1 MIKACV
7 TGGIAN
13 MIWGIELGVVPVE
26 DSRDEVA
33 PALSR
38 ERDAASYMK

>member
-26 DSRDEVA
+26 DSEMSLRPRYHESETQQA
-33 PALSR
+33 T
-38 ERDAASYMK
+38 